1 MPTQK
6 KKKQK
11 AQEVL
16 KQEKQALVRPGH
28 NLCLGLNILTKI
40 SRVRRISASQ
50 HSQLAG
56 SIAGKH
62 CSETISADDLLHSV
76 SGCLVACVKLG
87 GVNSLQL
94 VVRVPDEVVDE
105 EDCWMVGVL
114 GVGFEGA
121 R

>member
-6 KKKQK
+6 RKSTRIIETRK
-11 AQEVL
+11 
-16 KQEKQALVRPGH
+16 ALVRPGH

-76 SGCLVACVKLG
+76 SGCLVACVELG

-94 VVRVPDEVVDE
+94 VVAVSDEVVDE